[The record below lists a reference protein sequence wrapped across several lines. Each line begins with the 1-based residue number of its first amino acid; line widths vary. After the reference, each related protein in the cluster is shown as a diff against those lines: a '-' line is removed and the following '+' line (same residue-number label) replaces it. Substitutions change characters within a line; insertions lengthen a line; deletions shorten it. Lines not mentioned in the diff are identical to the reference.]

1 MKHFI
6 VFVVVA
12 LLSHSLIAGEYA
24 QEANE
29 NPFLNGELNSKYEG
43 EVTALAG
50 DVVEIQPTEQN
61 FPVYKLN
68 LSIVGVK
75 PIWVTSIA
83 PKPEGGISVGDK
95 MIFKGF
101 ISTTLAT
108 DPSGKLGKIT
118 GSKTLLMAIQSE
130 RAK

>member
-1 MKHFI
+1 M
-6 VFVVVA
+6 
-12 LLSHSLIAGEYA
+12 
-24 QEANE
+24 
-29 NPFLNGELNSKYEG
+29 
-43 EVTALAG
+43 
-50 DVVEIQPTEQN
+50 
-61 FPVYKLN
+61 
-68 LSIVGVK
+68 GVK

-83 PKPEGGISVGDK
+83 PKPEGGINVGDK

-108 DPSGKLGKIT
+108 DPSGKLEKIT